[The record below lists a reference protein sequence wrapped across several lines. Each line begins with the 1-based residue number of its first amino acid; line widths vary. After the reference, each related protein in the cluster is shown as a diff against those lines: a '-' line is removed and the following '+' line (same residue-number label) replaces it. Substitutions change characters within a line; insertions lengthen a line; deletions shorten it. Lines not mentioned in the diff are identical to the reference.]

1 MLRRV
6 PVVAEWWEDAI
17 IYISR
22 QIQLL
27 SNVPVVTV
35 ASRTFAMRCSV
46 AKKGS
51 VATLLSGLSTA
62 IGSHVIRLVRFR
74 CFVHLLGINVSS

>member
-62 IGSHVIRLVRFR
+62 NRFA
-74 CFVHLLGINVSS
+74 CNTFSTFQMFCAFVGN